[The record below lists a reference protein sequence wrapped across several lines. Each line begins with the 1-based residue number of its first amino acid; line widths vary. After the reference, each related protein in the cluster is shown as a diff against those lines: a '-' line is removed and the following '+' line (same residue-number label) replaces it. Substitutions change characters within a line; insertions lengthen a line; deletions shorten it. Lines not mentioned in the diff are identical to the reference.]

1 MREEINGAG
10 IEYEAEGSGPAV
22 LILHGWGAS
31 IEAVAPIARC
41 MRAIGFRTVSMDFPG
56 FGKSDAPKEPWGVRQ
71 YADVTR
77 EFMRRLQLEGC
88 DVICHSFGGRVVIM
102 LASEE
107 PALFN
112 RLVLVDAAGVRPKR
126 GIKYYAKT
134 YAYKLGHAL
143 AKIGFIDRL
152 FGLSKKQR
160 DAGSEDYRALKSV
173 VMRKTFVNVVNED
186 LSPRLDRIRNDTL
199 LVWGDRD
206 EATPMWMAKV
216 MEKRIKR
223 SGLAVLEGAGHFSY
237 ADNFSQFSAVMK
249 AYFKNG
255 EAVKDAAQ

>member
-1 MREEINGAG
+1 MREVINGTG
-10 IEYEAEGSGPAV
+10 IEYEREGSGPAV

-31 IEAVAPIARC
+31 AEAVAPIARC
-41 MRAIGFRTVSMDFPG
+41 MRTLGYETVCMDFPG
-56 FGKSDAPKEPWGVRQ
+56 FGRSDEPREPWGVRE

-77 EFMRRLQLEGC
+77 EFMRVQKLEGC

-102 LASEE
+102 LASAE

-126 GIKYYAKT
+126 GIKYYLKT
-134 YAYKLGHAL
+134 YSYKLGKKL
-143 AKIGFIDRL
+143 AGIKLFDRMFDL
-152 FGLSKKQR
+152 GKRQK
-160 DAGSEDYRALKSV
+160 DAGSADYRALKSD
-173 VMRKTFVNVVNED
+173 VMRKTMVNVVNLD
-186 LSPRLDRIRNDTL
+186 LTQKLDEIQNDTL

-206 EATPMWMAKV
+206 EATPMWMAKL

-237 ADNFSQFSAVMK
+237 ADKYSQFSAVMR

-255 EAVKDAAQ
+255 EAVKNAAQ